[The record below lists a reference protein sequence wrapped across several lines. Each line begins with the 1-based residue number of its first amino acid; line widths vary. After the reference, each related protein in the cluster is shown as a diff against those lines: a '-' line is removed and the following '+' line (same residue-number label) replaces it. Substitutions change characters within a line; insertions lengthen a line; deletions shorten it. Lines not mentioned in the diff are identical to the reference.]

1 MGIMVDKVSEVVNMA
16 SGDIADTPS
25 FGSDV
30 DTEYLLGVGKT
41 GGRIRLLLDI
51 EKVITAASIINMKKA
66 AGLENNEV

>member
-1 MGIMVDKVSEVVNMA
+1 MDMN
-16 SGDIADTPS
+16 P
-25 FGSDV
+25 
-30 DTEYLLGVGKT
+30 EYLLGVGKT